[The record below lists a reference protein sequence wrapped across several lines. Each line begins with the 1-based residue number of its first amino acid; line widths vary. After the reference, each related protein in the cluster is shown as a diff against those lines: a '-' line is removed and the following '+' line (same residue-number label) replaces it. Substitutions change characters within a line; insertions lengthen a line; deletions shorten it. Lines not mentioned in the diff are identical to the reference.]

1 MLDLGS
7 WSFGRVMLVSALW
20 MGLVVFAAVA
30 GIYLVLRGSWS
41 SAGSGGIGAVSGGIG
56 ALAVFVT
63 LLGPPIVLTL
73 VWLYRRSGK

>member
-41 SAGSGGIGAVSGGIG
+41 SAGSGGIGAVSGVS
-56 ALAVFVT
+56 A
-63 LLGPPIVLTL
+63 
-73 VWLYRRSGK
+73 RSRCSSRCLDRQSS